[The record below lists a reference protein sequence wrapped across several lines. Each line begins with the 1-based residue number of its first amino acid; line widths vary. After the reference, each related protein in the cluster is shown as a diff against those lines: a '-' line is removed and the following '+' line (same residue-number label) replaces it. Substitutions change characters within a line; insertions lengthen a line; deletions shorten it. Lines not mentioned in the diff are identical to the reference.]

1 MDKRYEGKWECF
13 KYIKDGGNNNDYEK
27 FSENYAKQFS
37 HFAQFSLKKDSLI
50 LSNQCAK
57 YVFQYKYPTKL
68 KKDNEEDSYIIFLK
82 PKQDSISIIKGIDDD
97 LQCDNIFNTLCLND
111 STIIFRDRRVFL
123 LF

>member
-1 MDKRYEGKWECF
+1 MREN
-13 KYIKDGGNNNDYEK
+13 GNVLNTLKMVGITMTMKNLVRTMLSN
-27 FSENYAKQFS
+27 FLILPNFHS
-37 HFAQFSLKKDSLI
+37 KKDSLI

-82 PKQDSISIIKGIDDD
+82 PQQDSISIIKGIDDD

>member
-13 KYIKDGGNNNDYEK
+13 KYIKDSGNDNEM

-57 YVFQYKYPTKL
+57 YVF
-68 KKDNEEDSYIIFLK
+68 
-82 PKQDSISIIKGIDDD
+82 SI
-97 LQCDNIFNTLCLND
+97 NTPQN
-111 STIIFRDRRVFL
+111 
-123 LF
+123 